1 MMQTELRL
9 FDLTVLIYKIGIK
22 KIEFLASV
30 YMFLCQIWKKKT
42 SCILLP
48 GRRMVILGS
57 RMKGRMVRMR
67 GKKRKDKKQ

>member
-30 YMFLCQIWKKKT
+30 YMFLCQIWKKKQVAYYYRE
-42 SCILLP
+42 
-48 GRRMVILGS
+48 GGW
-57 RMKGRMVRMR
+57 
-67 GKKRKDKKQ
+67 